1 MVKRFGAAVL
11 IGVAGAAVGC
21 TSDKEC
27 PPIAFAF
34 FDVIVSDA
42 TTGAP
47 VCNAE
52 VRIQVEEIDYVMGQD
67 AGSSCAIQTGGRCH
81 CVAWNGKLN
90 AEHTVTV
97 TASGYKP
104 FVAKVF
110 VKGGSC
116 GPSESQSVDAQ
127 LEKE

>member
-1 MVKRFGAAVL
+1 MVRSFGAAVL
-11 IGVAGAAVGC
+11 IGVAGAVGGC
-21 TSDKEC
+21 SDEHC

-42 TTGAP
+42 MTGAP

-52 VRIQVEEIDYVMGQD
+52 VRIQVEEIDYVIGQD
-67 AGSSCAIQTGGRCH
+67 AGSGCAIQGDGRCH

-97 TASGYKP
+97 TASGYTQ

-116 GPSESQSVDAQ
+116 GPSESQSVEAR
-127 LEKE
+127 LEKG